1 MPPPQPVANPDDRPA
16 IGAEP
21 AAVDAEMPEAQPT
34 RASILAAFNRNKQ
47 ERPPERAA
55 PPTTPPQ
62 PRPQRQ

>member
-1 MPPPQPVANPDDRPA
+1 MALPAQPAAILVDRPA

-47 ERPPERAA
+47 EPP
-55 PPTTPPQ
+55 P
-62 PRPQRQ
+62 